1 MTIVHK
7 LSLHL
12 LSTSDIVLFT
22 RITVY
27 LGARACNL
35 ATHPTR
41 RMEGNI
47 SRAPENGEIGLTHD
61 QRDSSIVTCGGD
73 TLRTCDG
80 VCVCVRAHITTARIQ
95 KAHTADQ
102 SNGGATCCALAAYR
116 IEFNPYGS
124 IVCRMHRS

>member
-12 LSTSDIVLFT
+12 LSTSDIILFT

-27 LGARACNL
+27 LGARACNF

-73 TLRTCDG
+73 TLCTCDG
-80 VCVCVRAHITTARIQ
+80 VCVC
-95 KAHTADQ
+95 AHTLRQRAFRKHTRPIR
-102 SNGGATCCALAAYR
+102 AMVLRAVL
-116 IEFNPYGS
+116 
-124 IVCRMHRS
+124 